1 MSNIICRLKSTN
13 YRRFDFWRKN
23 TIILLILYNLSIME
37 LLIKIWSNI
46 KNLRKNKKIS
56 QVKLSEL
63 SWLDRSYIS
72 NIEVGKV
79 NPSILILEKIS
90 IWLWV
95 DIKELF

>member
-1 MSNIICRLKSTN
+1 
-13 YRRFDFWRKN
+13 
-23 TIILLILYNLSIME
+23 ME

-46 KNLRKNKKIS
+46 KNIRKDKKIS

-72 NIEVGKV
+72 NIEAWKV
-79 NPSILILEKIS
+79 NPSIIILEKVS
-90 IWLWV
+90 KWLWV

>member
-1 MSNIICRLKSTN
+1 
-13 YRRFDFWRKN
+13 
-23 TIILLILYNLSIME
+23 ME

-46 KNLRKNKKIS
+46 KNIRKDKKIS

-72 NIEVGKV
+72 NIEAGKV
-79 NPSILILEKIS
+79 NPSIIILEKVS
-90 IWLWV
+90 KWLWV

>member
-1 MSNIICRLKSTN
+1 
-13 YRRFDFWRKN
+13 
-23 TIILLILYNLSIME
+23 ME